1 MKQIQKI
8 NILHLTNAAHILF
21 VRTAVGRAEACDAL
35 KTKATE
41 ELKAL
46 KKALEKEDELFVQSQ
61 KDLTTGP
68 CTAAWTKKNF
78 RRGHAPAAWTKKN
91 FRRGRAPLH
100 GPKRISDGSM
110 HLLHGPKRISD
121 GAAHRLHGRKRIS
134 DGAMHRLHGPKR
146 ISDEHK
152 LLIFTIK

>member
-1 MKQIQKI
+1 MIMKQIQKI

-68 CTAAWTKKNF
+68 CTGCTDEKEFPTGPCTAAWTKKNF

-100 GPKRISDGSM
+100 G
-110 HLLHGPKRISD
+110 
-121 GAAHRLHGRKRIS
+121 RKRIS
-134 DGAMHRLHGPKR
+134 DGATHLLHGRKR

>member
-68 CTAAWTKKNF
+68 CTCCTDQKESPTRPRTGCMDQKESPTGPRTAA
-78 RRGHAPAAWTKKN
+78 RTKKN

-100 GPKRISDGSM
+100 GPKRISDGAKP
-110 HLLHGPKRISD
+110 LIS
-121 GAAHRLHGRKRIS
+121 
-134 DGAMHRLHGPKR
+134 P
-146 ISDEHK
+146 
-152 LLIFTIK
+152 

>member
-68 CTAAWTKKNF
+68 RTYCMGQKESPMGPCTAAWTKKNL
-78 RRGHAPAAWTKKN
+78 RWGHAPAAWAKKN
-91 FRRGRAPLH
+91 LRRGRAPLH
-100 GPKRISDGSM
+100 GPKRISDG
-110 HLLHGPKRISD
+110 
-121 GAAHRLHGRKRIS
+121 AAHRCTDQKEFPT
-134 DGAMHRLHGPKR
+134 GPNY
-146 ISDEHK
+146 
-152 LLIFTIK
+152 

>member
-68 CTAAWTKKNF
+68 CTGCMDQKEFPTGPCTAAWTKKNL
-78 RRGHAPAAWTKKN
+78 RRGRAPAAWTKKN
-91 FRRGRAPLH
+91 FRRGQT
-100 GPKRISDGSM
+100 ID
-110 HLLHGPKRISD
+110 
-121 GAAHRLHGRKRIS
+121 
-134 DGAMHRLHGPKR
+134 
-146 ISDEHK
+146 
-152 LLIFTIK
+152 FTIK

>member
-68 CTAAWTKKNF
+68 RTAAWTKKNF
-78 RRGHAPAAWTKKN
+78 RRGHAAAAWTKKN
-91 FRRGRAPLH
+91 LRRGHAPAARTKKNLRRGHAPLH
-100 GPKRISDGSM
+100 GPKRISDGAT
-110 HLLHGPKRISD
+110 HLLHGR
-121 GAAHRLHGRKRIS
+121 
-134 DGAMHRLHGPKR
+134 KR

>member
-1 MKQIQKI
+1 MKQIKKI
-8 NILHLTNAAHILF
+8 DIGHFGNAAHILF

-68 CTAAWTKKNF
+68 CTGCTDEKESPMGPCTCCMDQKEFPTGPRTGCMDQKEFPTGPRTAARTKKNF
-78 RRGHAPAAWTKKN
+78 RRGQT
-91 FRRGRAPLH
+91 
-100 GPKRISDGSM
+100 ID
-110 HLLHGPKRISD
+110 
-121 GAAHRLHGRKRIS
+121 
-134 DGAMHRLHGPKR
+134 
-146 ISDEHK
+146 
-152 LLIFTIK
+152 FTIK

>member
-100 GPKRISDGSM
+100 GPKRISDG
-110 HLLHGPKRISD
+110 
-121 GAAHRLHGRKRIS
+121 AAHRCMDEKES
-134 DGAMHRLHGPKR
+134 PTGPCTGCMDQKE
-146 ISDEHK
+146 SP
-152 LLIFTIK
+152 TSTNY

>member
-8 NILHLTNAAHILF
+8 NILHLSNAAHILF

-68 CTAAWTKKNF
+68 CTCCMDQKESPTGPRTAAWTKKNL

-91 FRRGRAPLH
+91 LRRGRAP
-100 GPKRISDGSM
+100 
-110 HLLHGPKRISD
+110 
-121 GAAHRLHGRKRIS
+121 AAWTKKNLRWGR
-134 DGAMHRLHGPKR
+134 APLHGPKR

>member
-68 CTAAWTKKNF
+68 CTCCMDQKEFPTGPRTAAWTKKNF
-78 RRGHAPAAWTKKN
+78 RW
-91 FRRGRAPLH
+91 GRAP
-100 GPKRISDGSM
+100 
-110 HLLHGPKRISD
+110 
-121 GAAHRLHGRKRIS
+121 LHGRKRIS